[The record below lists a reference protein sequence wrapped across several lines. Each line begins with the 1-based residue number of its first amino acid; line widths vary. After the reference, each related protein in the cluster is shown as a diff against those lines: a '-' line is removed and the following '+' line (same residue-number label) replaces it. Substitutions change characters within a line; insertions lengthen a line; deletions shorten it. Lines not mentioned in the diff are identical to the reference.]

1 MRRLCG
7 HGKRSIC
14 RGEDSERNVR
24 LSIQGLLIGACLL
37 ILAAPVAQAQTSPE
51 AVAPAEA
58 EGGGRY
64 LVTFALDSVTLTPQ
78 DRQVIA
84 QAAADY
90 RAGGAPQVTVTG
102 YTDTSGPA
110 EYNLVLSQQRAETV
124 ADALVQEGVPAT
136 DIVTIGRG
144 EEDLLVPTADGVR
157 EPRNRRVE
165 IVVPQAPP
173 PAPVVAAPAPVEP
186 MEEEEEHRNIFTI
199 GPIYGHN
206 FGETDDGGENDLV
219 GGQITY
225 SFLPGFLGG
234 MSLKQAVL
242 YSFNGDND
250 GVNGRSVISLD
261 FAPDLG
267 IFRPLLAANFG
278 GVYGGGVQNGFVAGP
293 EIGFN
298 LDLFEGVDLRAMA
311 AYDYQFRNSDFDEG
325 IIWGGLG
332 FGVAF

>member
-1 MRRLCG
+1 
-7 HGKRSIC
+7 
-14 RGEDSERNVR
+14 
-24 LSIQGLLIGACLL
+24 
-37 ILAAPVAQAQTSPE
+37 
-51 AVAPAEA
+51 
-58 EGGGRY
+58 
-64 LVTFALDSVTLTPQ
+64 VTLTPQ

-124 ADALVQEGVPAT
+124 AHALVQEGVPAT
-136 DIVTIGRG
+136 NIVTIGRG

-173 PAPVVAAPAPVEP
+173 PAVVAAPAPAPAPEP
-186 MEEEEEHRNIFTI
+186 LEEPEERRNIFTI

-206 FGETDDGGENDLV
+206 FGETDAGSQNDLV

-250 GVNGRSVISLD
+250 GANGRSVISLD

-267 IFRPLLAANFG
+267 PRRAAR
-278 GVYGGGVQNGFVAGP
+278 VGGGARDRLQHRP
-293 EIGFN
+293 I
-298 LDLFEGVDLRAMA
+298 
-311 AYDYQFRNSDFDEG
+311 
-325 IIWGGLG
+325 
-332 FGVAF
+332 

>member
-1 MRRLCG
+1 MKALVIG
-7 HGKRSIC
+7 VS
-14 RGEDSERNVR
+14 
-24 LSIQGLLIGACLL
+24 LLA
-37 ILAAPVAQAQTSPE
+37 LAGPGAQAQTGGQE
-51 AVAPAEA
+51 VAPPEVQ
-58 EGGGRY
+58 GGGRY
-64 LVTFALDSVTLTPQ
+64 MVTFALDGVTLSPQ

-124 ADALVQEGVPAT
+124 ADALVEEGVPAT

-165 IVVPQAPP
+165 IVVPQRPAP
-173 PAPVVAAPAPVEP
+173 PVVAAPAPAPAPAEP
-186 MEEEEEHRNIFTI
+186 EPEPEPERANVFTI

-206 FGETDDGGENDLV
+206 FAENNEGGENDLV
-219 GGQITY
+219 GGELVY
-225 SFLPGFLGG
+225 NAFPGFLGG
-234 MSLKQAVL
+234 ASLKQAVL
-242 YSFNGDND
+242 YSFNGNND
-250 GVNGRSVISLD
+250 GLNGRSAVSLD

-267 IFRPLLAANFG
+267 IIRPFLSGNFG
-278 GVYGGGVQNGFVAGP
+278 GVYGGGFQDGIIFGP

-298 LDLFEGVDLRAMA
+298 LNLIEAVDMRAKV
-311 AYDYQFRNSDFDEG
+311 AYDFQARELGWDDG
-325 IIWGGLG
+325 ILWTGLG
-332 FGVAF
+332 IGIGF